1 MKKKLWQ
8 YGVCSAIGAVLSV
21 FVMAFEGLFGSS
33 GLSAKDVMA
42 ILCDAF
48 FFSGALMASFG
59 GLAWIASTGFFDMIS
74 YAINVGAHSLL
85 PFIKLESR
93 TFYDYKEAKAKKRG
107 SAPRFILVVGLIFVA
122 LSVIPIIIRANL

>member
-1 MKKKLWQ
+1 MKKKLLQ
-8 YGVCSAIGAVLSV
+8 YGVCSAIGVVLAV

-48 FFSGALMASFG
+48 FFPGALMASIG

-74 YAINVGAHSLL
+74 YAVNVGAHSLL

-107 SAPRFILVVGLIFVA
+107 SAPHFILVVGLILVA
-122 LSVIPIIIRANL
+122 LSVIPIVIRTIL